1 LWSRVKEKKRPLKN
15 YSPAIRN
22 IAPSKIPN
30 MDVDADNIPKTIY
43 PTIRPIFSG
52 M

>member
-1 LWSRVKEKKRPLKN
+1 MFKEKNAAVKKN
-15 YSPAIRN
+15 YNPAIRS
-22 IAPSKIPN
+22 IAPIRIPN

-43 PTIRPIFSG
+43 PTIIPIFSG